1 MSTVLATHATVIVP
15 GVPPNWSQW
24 RGSSLARDAAK
35 GPWRDLARMLAHSG
49 RNAAR
54 WPMPVRTDPPARRW
68 LEVEIHKMRPLYDHD
83 GAVSALKPLI
93 DGAFRGRPGPLAW
106 DDGPDWLALITPPS
120 EMQRVAA
127 SAAGEH
133 VLLRV
138 HLVDPR

>member
-15 GVPPNWSQW
+15 GVPANWSQW

-35 GPWRDLARMLAHSG
+35 APWRDLARMLAHSG

-54 WPMPVRTDPPARRW
+54 WPLPVKTAPPARRW
-68 LEVEIHKMRPLYDHD
+68 LEVEIHKLRPHFDDD
-83 GAVSALKPLI
+83 GAVGCLKPII
-93 DGAFRGRPGPLAW
+93 DGLKGALLVDDSPAW
-106 DDGPDWLALITPPS
+106 CALITPPS
-120 EMQRVAA
+120 EMQRLAANAA
-127 SAAGEH
+127 SEH